1 MAFHPFEPPVDIAMP
16 AYFIYRDT
24 PPGQPYDPAAPP
36 VYFPP
41 RDSDELFDALRMAFP
56 HVKSHTERMRDAM
69 IKFLLEE
76 RDAEQLQNSINTF
89 PDTTSAT
96 PSEWQQ
102 SWPSMSSSG
111 TGSSTFS
118 SPELFDLATPTFGM
132 SPMPQ
137 VPQLSRQYSSAPSV
151 AATSNGE
158 GSPPALE
165 GMTGVFSVSTTDQPK
180 QRIRRKMTEA
190 EKAEYRKRRIVK
202 ACEKC
207 SKRKRKCV
215 HNQPEMET
223 LAPKQKVT
231 KISPPTA
238 KPVNM
243 QKVQQALVDFDNFT
257 FDGAFGTD
265 MPLFDDFTG
274 DLEDPM
280 LHFDTRSEPLQNS
293 TVKLPPSQNQWQWQ
307 DWQQDGIPIDG
318 RLSHVGEGSINDR
331 ASGMQNTTAGR
342 NLQTATSGNNANS
355 NEALRF
361 DQIGGDPQWESGG
374 SGGTG
379 MTWEAT
385 RSDNAS
391 ATYAHQVPDADGRF
405 SDICEDRTNNRAGR
419 GRETSLS
426 TSVLRV
432 AGATKAIRAFGRKLK
447 SNGPMSIMLQLA
459 TLSTGVAAVAGAHRS
474 TLSSAPIQARN
485 DFVHEDSTFA
495 RFSNAEG
502 NFRTKQKMVEMFSVT
517 DPKACHPSFLH
528 DSDAVGRD
536 TNSERMASNGPL
548 EGMCISDYLRMK
560 SNCDDIDRQMGRGGQ
575 ALPSCIA
582 DASKNWSL
590 TSSTTTSKEL
600 ASTSVPATNRT
611 LFNQEPVTREG
622 RPAFTFG
629 ESNTKPGSS
638 STELYLLKRR
648 IPKAIHSTVD
658 RDNWGIPTPLLQA
671 IPSDQVSGG
680 AYQRLDAEKSG
691 RSARGDAARGRFLQ
705 GLALKPS
712 GATDYQRLPTTT
724 MAYPLVHPFSVT
736 APPVETRASP
746 MFSNLDRSRNAFSRA
761 DVTSSAGGS
770 SVRDVYRDVYE
781 HGPRSTPLRHNIPA
795 DGFDRTADNAE
806 GSSVACINRTERSDV
821 DQDID
826 EAGPVMDR
834 AADNFTSTCD
844 VYVHRKRST
853 FRNKDH
859 FGRAEVEDKTKAW
872 GRTGS
877 KPGSQELLRALTALC
892 GMLLLA
898 AFLPVANAHAAV
910 LFILVLASM
919 PPSDEAAKAKGD
931 HERTTSQFISMTQSL
946 LGKSSR
952 GLATSNDAQGTLSA
966 IHRYKKG
973 PGMLAMCFQATTG
986 RQGSKTWQDAIE
998 KGRSES

>member
-1 MAFHPFEPPVDIAMP
+1 MPMAFQPFEPPVDIAMP

-41 RDSDELFDALRMAFP
+41 KDSDELFDALRMAFP

-76 RDAEQLQNSINTF
+76 RDAEQLQNSINPF
-89 PDTTSAT
+89 PDTTTAT

-111 TGSSTFS
+111 TGSSSFS

-137 VPQLSRQYSSAPSV
+137 VPQLSRQYSSAPSI

-223 LAPKQKVT
+223 LVPKQKVT
-231 KISPPTA
+231 KTSPPTV

-243 QKVQQALVDFDNFT
+243 QKVQQALVDFDNVT
-257 FDGAFGTD
+257 FDGSFGTD
-265 MPLFDDFTG
+265 MPLFDDFTV
-274 DLEDPM
+274 DLEEPM
-280 LHFDTRSEPLQNS
+280 MHFDMRSEPLQNS
-293 TVKLPPSQNQWQWQ
+293 TVHMPPSQNQWQWQ
-307 DWQQDGIPIDG
+307 DWQQDGIPMPPQM
-318 RLSHVGEGSINDR
+318 GEGLAAPI
-331 ASGMQNTTAGR
+331 GMQNTTAGR

-355 NEALRF
+355 KEALRF

-374 SGGTG
+374 SGGQGIGTG
-379 MTWEAT
+379 MAWEAI

-391 ATYAHQVPDADGRF
+391 ATYTQQVPDADGRF
-405 SDICEDRTNNRAGR
+405 SDICEDSTNNRAGR
-419 GRETSLS
+419 GRESSLS

-432 AGATKAIRAFGRKLK
+432 TGATKAIRAFGRKLK

-459 TLSTGVAAVAGAHRS
+459 TLSTGVAAVAGVNRP
-474 TLSSAPIQARN
+474 TLSSVLIQPRH

-495 RFSNAEG
+495 SFSNAEG
-502 NFRTKQKMVEMFSVT
+502 NFRTKQKMVEIFSVT
-517 DPKACHPSFLH
+517 DPKARHPMFLH
-528 DSDAVGRD
+528 DADAD
-536 TNSERMASNGPL
+536 INAERMASNGPL

-560 SNCDDIDRQMGRGGQ
+560 SNCDDIDHQMGRGGQ

-582 DASKNWSL
+582 DASKSWSL
-590 TSSTTTSKEL
+590 TSSTTTSKKL
-600 ASTSVPATNRT
+600 ASTSVSATNRT
-611 LFNQEPVTREG
+611 LFVAEPVTREG
-622 RPAFTFG
+622 RSAFTFG
-629 ESNTKPGSS
+629 ESNTKSGSS

-648 IPKAIHSTVD
+648 IPKALHSTVD

-671 IPSDQVSGG
+671 IPSDQASGG
-680 AYQRLDAEKSG
+680 AYHRLDTDKFG
-691 RSARGDAARGRFLQ
+691 RSARGDAATGRFLQ
-705 GLALKPS
+705 GLDLKPS
-712 GATDYQRLPTTT
+712 GATDYQRLLTTT
-724 MAYPLVHPFSVT
+724 AAYPLVHPFSAT
-736 APPVETRASP
+736 APPVNMRTSP
-746 MFSNLDRSRNAFSRA
+746 TLSNLDRSRDVVVSGA

-770 SVRDVYRDVYE
+770 SVLDFYKHR
-781 HGPRSTPLRHNIPA
+781 PRTTPLRQKIPA
-795 DGFDRTADNAE
+795 DGFDRAADNAE
-806 GSSVACINRTERSDV
+806 GSSAGCIYRTERSDV
-821 DQDID
+821 NHDVD
-826 EAGPVMDR
+826 EAGPVIDR

-910 LFILVLASM
+910 LFVLALASM
-919 PPSDEAAKAKGD
+919 SSGDKAAKTAGD
-931 HERTTSQFISMTQSL
+931 YECTTNQFISMTQSL
-946 LGKSSR
+946 LRKSSR
-952 GLATSNDAQGTLSA
+952 VCWRCVL
-966 IHRYKKG
+966 RG
-973 PGMLAMCFQATTG
+973 PGMLAMCFEATTG
-986 RQGSKTWQDAIE
+986 RQGGKTWQDAIE
-998 KGRSES
+998 KVRSEG

>member
-41 RDSDELFDALRMAFP
+41 KDSDELFDALRMAFP

-76 RDAEQLQNSINTF
+76 RDAEQLQNSVNTF

-151 AATSNGE
+151 AATSNGDA
-158 GSPPALE
+158 SPPALE

-215 HNQPEMET
+215 HNQPQMET

-231 KISPPTA
+231 KTSPPTA

-257 FDGAFGTD
+257 FDGSFGTD
-265 MPLFDDFTG
+265 MALFDDFTG
-274 DLEDPM
+274 DLEEPM
-280 LHFDTRSEPLQNS
+280 MHFDMRSEPLQNS
-293 TVKLPPSQNQWQWQ
+293 TVQMPPSQNQWQWQ

-318 RLSHVGEGSINDR
+318 RLSHVGEGSTNDR

-361 DQIGGDPQWESGG
+361 DQIGGDSQWESGG
-374 SGGTG
+374 SGGLEIGTG
-379 MTWEAT
+379 MTWEAI
-385 RSDNAS
+385 RSDSDS
-391 ATYAHQVPDADGRF
+391 ATHTQQVPDADGRLSHF
-405 SDICEDRTNNRAGR
+405 GEGSTNNRASG
-419 GRETSLS
+419 GKESSLS

-432 AGATKAIRAFGRKLK
+432 TGATKAIRAFGRKLK

-459 TLSTGVAAVAGAHRS
+459 TLSTGVAAVAGAHRP
-474 TLSSAPIQARN
+474 TLSSAPIQAHN

-495 RFSNAEG
+495 SFSNPEG
-502 NFRTKQKMVEMFSVT
+502 NFRTKQKMVEIFSVT
-517 DPKACHPSFLH
+517 DPKARHPMFLH
-528 DSDAVGRD
+528 DADAD
-536 TNSERMASNGPL
+536 INAERMASNGPL
-548 EGMCISDYLRMK
+548 EGMCISDYSRMK
-560 SNCDDIDRQMGRGGQ
+560 SNCDDIDHQMGRGGQ

-582 DASKNWSL
+582 DASTSWSL
-590 TSSTTTSKEL
+590 TSSSTVSKEL
-600 ASTSVPATNRT
+600 ASTSVPATSRT
-611 LFNQEPVTREG
+611 LFGQEPATRKG

-629 ESNTKPGSS
+629 ESNTKPASS

-648 IPKAIHSTVD
+648 IPKALHSTVD

-680 AYQRLDAEKSG
+680 AYQRLDTEKSG
-691 RSARGDAARGRFLQ
+691 RSARGDAAMGRFLQ

-736 APPVETRASP
+736 APPVETGASP

-761 DVTSSAGGS
+761 DVTSSASGS

-781 HGPRSTPLRHNIPA
+781 HGPRSTPLRQNIPA

-910 LFILVLASM
+910 LFVLALAST
-919 PPSDEAAKAKGD
+919 SSGDKAAKANGD
-931 HERTTSQFISMTQSL
+931 HECTTNQLISMTQSL
-946 LGKSSR
+946 LRKSSR
-952 GLATSNDAQGTLSA
+952 VCWRCVL
-966 IHRYKKG
+966 RG
-973 PGMLAMCFQATTG
+973 PDMLAMCFEATTG
-986 RQGSKTWQDAIE
+986 RQGGKTWQDAIE
-998 KGRSES
+998 KVRSEG